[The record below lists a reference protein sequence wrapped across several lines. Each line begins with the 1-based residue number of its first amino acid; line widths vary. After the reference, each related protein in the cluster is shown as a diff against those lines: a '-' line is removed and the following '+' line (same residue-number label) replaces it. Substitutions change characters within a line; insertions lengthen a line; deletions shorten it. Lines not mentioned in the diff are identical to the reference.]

1 MAMSHPPTAHLGSRT
16 KTGRQI
22 DAVMEASRVLVA
34 VIARSIAETDP
45 ALTVPQMRVLTI
57 VNRDGPLNLN
67 AVARA
72 LGVHPSNATRT
83 CNRLVEAGL
92 LDRRDNPADRRNIV
106 LTLTP
111 EGRALWTGVMDHR
124 RRAIE
129 QVVRRLAPGERDQLA
144 AGLTA
149 FARAAEEP
157 LEEETG
163 VLGLPH

>member
-1 MAMSHPPTAHLGSRT
+1 MSPSPGTPLGSRT

-22 DAVMEASRVLVA
+22 DVVMDASRVLVA

-45 ALTVPQMRVLTI
+45 ALTMPQMRLLTI
-57 VNRDGPLNLN
+57 VDRDGPLNLN
-67 AVARA
+67 AVAHA

-92 LDRRDNPADRRNIV
+92 LDRRDDPSDRRNVV

-111 EGRALWTGVMDHR
+111 EGHGVWKGVMDHR

-129 QVVRRLAPGERDQLA
+129 QVVRRLTPTERDQLA
-144 AGLTA
+144 VGLTA
-149 FARAAEEP
+149 FARAAEQT
-157 LEEETG
+157 LEEETE
-163 VLGLPH
+163 VLAWPH

>member
-1 MAMSHPPTAHLGSRT
+1 MNHSSTARDGSRT
-16 KTGRQI
+16 KSGRQV
-22 DAVMEASRVLVA
+22 DAVMDASRVLVA
-34 VIARSIAETDP
+34 VIARSIAETEP

-57 VNRDGPLNLN
+57 VNKDEPLNLN

-92 LDRRDNPADRRNIV
+92 LDRRDNPADRRNVV

-111 EGRALWTGVMDHR
+111 EGRALWASVMDHR

-129 QVVRRLAPGERDQLA
+129 QVVRRLTAGERDQLA
-144 AGLTA
+144 AGLSA
-149 FARAAEEP
+149 FARAAEET
-157 LEEETG
+157 LEEESG
-163 VLGLPH
+163 ELGLPH